1 MGVINY
7 VERAPMT
14 RAERWAKEDQE
25 RQLHQIGKPPESA
38 NVMTVAVIGHCAYK
52 TGEAFGDAISSAFDD
67 TNSSS
72 GDSE

>member
-38 NVMTVAVIGHCAYK
+38 NAMTAAVVGYSAYK
-52 TGEAFGDAISSAFDD
+52 AGEAFGDAVSYASDD
-67 TNSSS
+67 TDSSS
-72 GDSE
+72 SD

>member
-38 NVMTVAVIGHCAYK
+38 NAMTAAVVGYSAYK
-52 TGEAFGDAISSAFDD
+52 AGEAFGDAVSSASDD
-67 TNSSS
+67 TDSSS
-72 GDSE
+72 SD